1 MNMAAKKR
9 GLGRGLDALLGPA
22 GSQAPTSPSEPEAD
36 PDGAVLKQIPIEW
49 IRPGQFQPRQTFDAE
64 KLQELAAS
72 IRVHGVMQPILLR
85 EVASEQFEL
94 IAGERR
100 WRACQLAG
108 LDRVPAL
115 IKALTPQNHLA
126 LSLIENIQREDL
138 NPLEEAQ
145 ALSRLVEEF
154 GLTHQAVGDA
164 VGKSRAAVSNA
175 IRLSKL
181 GSVASELLARGDIEM
196 GHARAL
202 LPLDAEVQA
211 LVARQIVSKNLTVRQ
226 TEKLAQQQLAPK
238 AEPLKPQK
246 TDPDVVR
253 LEQQLSDYFG
263 QSVRLKKKGARR
275 GQMLIDYNSFEELD
289 GVLLKAG
296 FKISA
301 DGESL

>member
-1 MNMAAKKR
+1 MAGKKR

-22 GSQAPTSPSEPEAD
+22 GSPAPTSLPDSDAAPE
-36 PDGAVLKQIPIEW
+36 GAVLKQIPIEW
-49 IRPGQFQPRQTFDAE
+49 IRPGQFQPRQTFDEE

-72 IRVHGVMQPILLR
+72 ISVHGVMQPILLR

-100 WRACQLAG
+100 WRACQIAG

-181 GSVASELLARGDIEM
+181 GSVASEFLVRGDIEM

-211 LVARQIVSKNLTVRQ
+211 LVARQVVSQNLTVRQ
-226 TEKLAQQQLAPK
+226 TEKLVQQQLAPE
-238 AEPLKPQK
+238 AEPQK
-246 TDPDVVR
+246 SQKVDPDVAR
-253 LEQQLSDYFG
+253 LEQQLSAYFG
-263 QSVRLKKKGARR
+263 QSVRIKKKGARR

-289 GVLLKAG
+289 TGIVSCK
-296 FKISA
+296 
-301 DGESL
+301 

>member
-1 MNMAAKKR
+1 MAAKKR

>member
-1 MNMAAKKR
+1 MAGKKR

-22 GSQAPTSPSEPEAD
+22 GSPAPTSSPDSDAAPE
-36 PDGAVLKQIPIEW
+36 GAVLKQIPIEW
-49 IRPGQFQPRQTFDAE
+49 IRPGQFQPRQTFDEE

-72 IRVHGVMQPILLR
+72 ISVHGVMQPILLR

-100 WRACQLAG
+100 WRACQIAG

-181 GSVASELLARGDIEM
+181 GKVASEFLVRGDIEM

-211 LVARQIVSKNLTVRQ
+211 LVARQVVSQNLTVRQ
-226 TEKLAQQQLAPK
+226 TEKLVQQQLAPE
-238 AEPLKPQK
+238 AQPQK
-246 TDPDVVR
+246 SQKVDPDVAR

-263 QSVRLKKKGARR
+263 QSVRIKKKGARR

-296 FKISA
+296 FKIA
-301 DGESL
+301 AEGESL

>member
-1 MNMAAKKR
+1 MAGKKR
-9 GLGRGLDALLGPA
+9 GLGRGLDALLGPV
-22 GSQAPTSPSEPEAD
+22 GSPVPTSLPDSDAAPE
-36 PDGAVLKQIPIEW
+36 GAVLKQIPIEW
-49 IRPGQFQPRQTFDAE
+49 IRPGQFQPRQTFDEE

-72 IRVHGVMQPILLR
+72 ISAHGVMQPILLR

-100 WRACQLAG
+100 WRACQIAG

-181 GSVASELLARGDIEM
+181 GRVASEFLVRGDIEM

-211 LVARQIVSKNLTVRQ
+211 LVARQVVSQNLTVRQ
-226 TEKLAQQQLAPK
+226 TEKLVQQQLAPE
-238 AEPLKPQK
+238 AEPQK
-246 TDPDVVR
+246 SQKVDPDVAR

-263 QSVRLKKKGARR
+263 QSVRIKKKGARR

-296 FKISA
+296 FKTA
-301 DGESL
+301 AEDESL

>member
-1 MNMAAKKR
+1 MAAKKR

-126 LSLIENIQREDL
+126 LSMIENIQREDL